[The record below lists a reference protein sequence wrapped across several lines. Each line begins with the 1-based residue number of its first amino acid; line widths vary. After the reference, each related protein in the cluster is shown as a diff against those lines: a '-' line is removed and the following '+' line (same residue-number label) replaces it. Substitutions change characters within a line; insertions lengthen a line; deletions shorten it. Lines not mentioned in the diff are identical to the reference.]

1 MDNFKPHPTRKTRSK
16 SVDGF
21 VRRAPVTKNND
32 SFKAPDGYNPRTLGS
47 SGNIPDPSRLGRR
60 PAYKNSID
68 MSIEEPAKQKK
79 GSKKSKK
86 WKPGIKKGF
95 LAATTLALLFA
106 GFLVGFAFLRANQI
120 FQGGTSALALDC
132 EVAPE
137 LLKSEGDGRVNV
149 LLLGKGGPGHDGADL
164 TDTIMVASI
173 DTCQKEIGLLSIPR
187 DLYVQMPG
195 DGSMKIN
202 AIYATAKQQ
211 AIYQGKSKKE
221 AEKIAIKSTEKVAE
235 EVTGLPIHYYAM
247 VDFEAFRKAIDTVGG
262 IDINVKNE
270 LYDPTVAWE
279 NNWSP
284 VIAKKGMQHFD
295 GKKALLYSRS
305 RHGSARGDFD
315 RAERQREVLVA
326 LRDKALSLG
335 TFGNPLKLSQL
346 IDAFGRHAETDL
358 SVDDIMKLYEVAQ
371 DVEDHKVTSI
381 GLADPPNDYVTTDNI
396 AGLSVVIPKAGLY
409 DYSDIQSYV
418 RTKLKDGYLKKENAS
433 VIVLNGTTTPGLA
446 TKYSKILKGY
456 GYNVAKTGDAPTRT
470 YEKTQVIDLRNGDKK
485 YTKRYLELR
494 FKTEVTGGLPS
505 GVDPG
510 AADFVIILGKN
521 ETSN

>member
-1 MDNFKPHPTRKTRSK
+1 MDNFKPHPTRKTRAK

-21 VRRAPVTKNND
+21 VRRAPVAKNKD
-32 SFKAPDGYNPRTLGS
+32 SFKAPDGYNPRSLGTS
-47 SGNIPDPSRLGRR
+47 NIPDPSRLGRR
-60 PAYKNSID
+60 PTYKNNGDSY
-68 MSIEEPAKQKK
+68 IEEPVKQKNEP
-79 GSKKSKK
+79 KKSRKWRPGVKK
-86 WKPGIKKGF
+86 SF
-95 LAATTLALLFA
+95 LAGSTLALLFA

-132 EVAPE
+132 EVDPK

-164 TDTIMVASI
+164 TDTVMVASI

-202 AIYATAKQQ
+202 AIYATSKQQ

-221 AEKIAIKSTEKVAE
+221 AEKIAIKTTEKVAE
-235 EVTGLPIHYYAM
+235 EVTGLPIHYYSM

-284 VIAKKGMQHFD
+284 VIAKKGQQHFD

-326 LRDKALSLG
+326 LRDKTLSLG

-346 IDAFGRHAETDL
+346 LDAFGRHAQTDL

-371 DVEDHKVTSI
+371 DVEGQKVTSI

-396 AGLSVVIPKAGLY
+396 AGLSVVIPKAGLN
-409 DYSDIQSYV
+409 DYSDIQRYI
-418 RTKLKDGYLKKENAS
+418 RIKLKDGYLRKENAS

-446 TKYSKILKGY
+446 TKYTNVLKGY
-456 GYNVAKTGDAPTRT
+456 GYNVGKSGDAPTRT
-470 YEKTQVIDLRNGDKK
+470 YEQTQVIDLKSGDKK

-494 FKTEVTGGLPS
+494 FKTQATGSLPA
-505 GVDPG
+505 GIDPG
-510 AADFVIILGKN
+510 MADFVIIIGKN
-521 ETSN
+521 ETGN